1 MMRGIFILLILVTTK
16 WSLAQ
21 SSYYP
26 RDTTYT
32 IRSAYQQIKKQHPK
46 VKPVFAELPA
56 ELTAHEN
63 LVYGKLANGREL
75 HIDVFRSSKKTKPAP
90 AVLIIH
96 GGGWISGSKENMIP
110 MAQALAGKGYVTAT
124 VEYRLGREAPYPAGL
139 HDLKAAIRWL
149 RANAHDFGIDP
160 DKIAAYGCSAGAHL
174 ASLLGTTNELD
185 LYDQH
190 PWHKDYSAS
199 VQAILNID
207 GIVSFIHPE
216 AEPEWTGRSA
226 NTWLGSYGE
235 NFERWKEAS
244 PLEYVGKN
252 TPPILFVN
260 SSFPRFHAGR
270 DDMLTVL
277 DQHSIYYQVHT
288 FAGSPHSFWLLDPW
302 FRPTLKRTVRFL
314 RKVF

>member
-1 MMRGIFILLILVTTK
+1 MIPEWG
-16 WSLAQ
+16 LAQ

-32 IRSAYQQIKKQHPK
+32 IQSAYQKIQKRHPN

-56 ELTAHEN
+56 GLKAHEN
-63 LVYGKLANGREL
+63 LVFGKLPNGREL
-75 HIDVFRSSKKTKPAP
+75 HIDVFQPMRKVKPVP

-110 MAQALAGKGYVTAT
+110 MAQALARKGYVTAT
-124 VEYRLGREAPYPAGL
+124 VEYRLGREAPYPAGV

-149 RANAHDFGIDP
+149 RAHAQEFGIDP

-185 LYDQH
+185 LYDRH
-190 PWHKDYSAS
+190 PWNSGYSSS

-226 NTWLGSYGE
+226 NTWLGSYTE
-235 NFERWKEAS
+235 NPARWKEAS

-252 TPPILFVN
+252 TPPTLFIN

-270 DDMLTVL
+270 EDMLTLL
-277 DQHSIYYQVHT
+277 DQHNTYYKVHT
-288 FAGSPHSFWLLDPW
+288 LAGSPHSFWLLDPW